1 MNTGTSIRKA
11 ILKRVIIITLTLI
24 CLLAIGVKASNLK
37 INTVEITF
45 SDDCEISVM
54 TSKTLVSDILE
65 ENHIILMDDEVVYPP
80 LDSNIDVTK
89 KIIISKGET
98 KKTIIAEET
107 SNITEQQI
115 LGEYVTVVEKIIVE
129 QEEIPFE
136 TIIKDNSSEGDDTTD
151 RVLQEGENGIKEVK
165 YKVKYQNDIEIEK
178 VEISSEIIKEP
189 VDRIVQVSTRIT
201 SRYGSRSIAAN
212 SASAL
217 AASVADVE
225 PVVLTMN
232 ASAYT
237 ASTCGK
243 KASDPGY
250 GRTSSGAYASS
261 NYTLAAGPAYPIGT
275 VIYIPYF
282 ADEVN
287 GGWFVVQDRGGAI
300 SNNRID
306 IYMDT
311 YQECISF
318 GRRNLECYI
327 YE

>member
-1 MNTGTSIRKA
+1 MNTETSIRKA

-24 CLLAIGVKASNLK
+24 CLLAIGVKASNSK
-37 INTVEITF
+37 INTVSITF

-65 ENHIILMDDEVVYPP
+65 ENHIILMEDETVYPP
-80 LDSNIDVTK
+80 LESHIDVTK
-89 KIIISKGET
+89 NIIISKGEEKNT
-98 KKTIIAEET
+98 VVAEEAY
-107 SNITEQQI
+107 NLTEQQI
-115 LGEYVTVVEKIIVE
+115 LGKYVTVTEKIIVE

-136 TIIKDNSSEGDDTTD
+136 TVVKDNSNEGDDTTD
-151 RVLQEGENGIKEVK
+151 KILQQGENGIREVK
-165 YKVKYQNDIEIEK
+165 YKVKYQNDIEIERI
-178 VEISSEIIKEP
+178 EISSEIIKEP
-189 VDRIVQVSTRIT
+189 VDKIVQISTKLT
-201 SRYGSRSIAAN
+201 SRYGSRSTASN
-212 SASAL
+212 SGSTL
-217 AASVADVE
+217 AASVANIE
-225 PVVLTMN
+225 PVILTMN

-243 KASDPGY
+243 KPSDPGY
-250 GRTSSGAYASS
+250 GRTSSGAYATA
-261 NYTLAAGPAYPIGT
+261 NYTLAAGSAYPIGT

-282 ADEVN
+282 ANEVN